1 MQNKDKRVNDE
12 ILDLVHGNFDAI
24 EINMIEFKYKMK
36 LTKSSNVCGNDGVSP
51 KMITNCSNF
60 FIERYLFLFFRFIFE
75 YGVIPDDLNITHLVP
90 IKKDKKKSINY
101 IDNLRPISISNT
113 QAQIFERLL
122 LLKMDKINN
131 THINQ
136 FGYKNKTSC
145 THALFVFIETIARH
159 LDNK

>member
-1 MQNKDKRVNDE
+1 MSPDPILTHAIASTLDVKTTIIFYPSNKKN
-12 ILDLVHGNFDAI
+12 
-24 EINMIEFKYKMK
+24 INYYFGHKI
-36 LTKSSNVCGNDGVSP
+36 
-51 KMITNCSNF
+51 
-60 FIERYLFLFFRFIFE
+60 
-75 YGVIPDDLNITHLVP
+75 
-90 IKKDKKKSINY
+90 SINT

-145 THALFVFIETIARH
+145 THALFAFKETIIRH
-159 LDNK
+159 LDNKQYIFAAFLDAIKAFDNLWRQALFLKLKKSKNFFKQALSFY